1 MYFRIVRLNFR
12 LGRPRRRF
20 GAIILFVPS
29 VSRDPAL
36 TKPSQNQA
44 PGKGNVQFAAL
55 PWRRL
60 GDGSVKV
67 LVITSRETRR
77 WVIPKGWPMPGL
89 SPDQAAAQE
98 AYEEAGVA
106 GDQSP
111 EPIGAYSYDKRLPR
125 GAAQAVKVLVF
136 AMEVLVEQLAFPE
149 HGQRDKLWTS
159 PAEAAERVDEPEL
172 KALIGAFK
180 P

>member
-1 MYFRIVRLNFR
+1 M
-12 LGRPRRRF
+12 
-20 GAIILFVPS
+20 
-29 VSRDPAL
+29 
-36 TKPSQNQA
+36 TKPFQNQ
-44 PGKGNVQFAAL
+44 PLDKGSVQFAAL

-67 LVITSRETRR
+67 LLITSRETRR
-77 WVIPKGWPMPGL
+77 WVIPKGWPMAGL
-89 SPDQAAAQE
+89 SPVQAAAQE
-98 AYEEAGVA
+98 AYEEAGVV
-106 GDQSP
+106 GDHSLQ
-111 EPIGAYSYDKRLPR
+111 PIGAYSYDKRLPR
-125 GAAQAVKVLVF
+125 RVAQPVKVLVF
-136 AMEVLVEQLAFPE
+136 PMEVLVEQLAFPE